1 MLGKGMEEELNSGE
15 TGFRNDNYSQIY
27 SLQQRRSWYSDV
39 ASAYFQTRPRYPQQ
53 IIDGAVKL
61 TQLVEGSLVL
71 ELGSGVGI
79 ATIAL
84 AKLGFSLVCLEPSL
98 AACEVAQESCMEYP
112 HVEVVNTTFE
122 EWELEPEKF
131 DAVVA
136 ATSFHWISPEVRYS
150 KTAAALQDQGYL
162 ILLWNTP
169 PQPSYE
175 VSQKL
180 IPIYQ
185 DLAPEVAKYEPI
197 PSYLNNLNKFG
208 KDAVDSGYFKSL
220 MSENLV
226 CEVTYSVDDYL
237 ALLSTL
243 SPYIALEKSQR
254 DTLFIALGETLRQ
267 NSGEMIETSYLSVF
281 HVVQKN

>member
-1 MLGKGMEEELNSGE
+1 MLGKGMEESKSEE
-15 TGFRNDNYSQIY
+15 TGFRIDNYSQVY
-27 SLQQRRSWYSDV
+27 SLQQCRSWYSDA

-53 IIDGAVKL
+53 IIDGVVEL
-61 TQLVEGSLVL
+61 TQLAEGSLVL

-98 AACEVAQESCMEYP
+98 AASKIAQESCLEYP
-112 HVEVVNTTFE
+112 CVEVVNTTFE
-122 EWELEPEKF
+122 EWELEPGKF

-175 VSQKL
+175 VYQKF
-180 IPIYQ
+180 IPVYQ
-185 DLAPEVAKYEPI
+185 DLAPELAKYESI
-197 PSYLNNLNKFG
+197 PTYLNNLNKFG
-208 KDAVDSGYFKSL
+208 QDAVDSGYFKNL
-220 MSENLV
+220 MSEHLV
-226 CEVTYSVDDYL
+226 CEVIYSVDDYL

-254 DTLFIALGETLRQ
+254 DTLFTALGETFKQ
-267 NSGEMIETSYLSVF
+267 NYGEMIETSFLSAF
-281 HVVQKN
+281 HIVQKI